1 MDPRQQRQSHGQR
14 PPYPQ
19 VTVQAASPSSQTSS
33 VFQSTSS
40 LASLSS
46 LNSAP
51 HNPHMAESAPL
62 PSPSMAQPNN
72 YFSSI
77 SSSHAPTSHP
87 TQSQRIPAQA
97 QQAVSSPYVGQR
109 GDTGGAPETAPHLA
123 QFNLLAEAAKRAQM
137 ACLSRDLGDIGL

>member
-1 MDPRQQRQSHGQR
+1 MDPRQQRQSHSQR

-19 VTVQAASPSSQTSS
+19 VMAQATSPSTTSS

-46 LNSAP
+46 INSQ
-51 HNPHMAESAPL
+51 NQHMGAASAPL

-72 YFSSI
+72 YFPSI
-77 SSSHAPTSHP
+77 SSQSPTSHP
-87 TQSQRIPAQA
+87 AQSQRIPPQSQHAD
-97 QQAVSSPYVGQR
+97 SSQYVGQR
-109 GDTGGAPETAPHLA
+109 GGGGGAPETAPHLA
-123 QFNLLAEAAKRAQM
+123 DFNLLAEAAKRAQM